1 MRPARLSSH
10 ACKSCLDR
18 AAKYACLHLQ
28 CKAKNPMSSDWIFE
42 MPIAQRWLLISM
54 IVQVVRH
61 IESWSVSGTEAILQL
76 FRPSSSKMQ
85 R

>member
-1 MRPARLSSH
+1 
-10 ACKSCLDR
+10 
-18 AAKYACLHLQ
+18 
-28 CKAKNPMSSDWIFE
+28 MSSNWIFE
-42 MPIAQRWLLISM
+42 MPIAQRWLLTSM

-76 FRPSSSKMQ
+76 FRPSSSKLQ